1 MSMAMHDYS
10 NSTASYAVLTDEPTF
25 RARPSTT
32 SFARILRAC
41 RSPRDISA
49 ATSAAVILL
58 RTPRSASASV
68 SRGRSP
74 SAPSRTLPD
83 ISGHVSAGPRE
94 RVGPREREHRA
105 KLHVLVEEADPG
117 LLLPRLPVAVIA
129 TNSEG
134 KQFAPEPESLVR
146 ASTRPRKANP
156 PPLRRNSRQNQV
168 EHAAFCGTLRRNQ
181 GVARSSPKRC
191 VNS

>member
-1 MSMAMHDYS
+1 MSRPFERGLPQRALRGSCVPADRPETS
-10 NSTASYAVLTDEPTF
+10 PPRPPLRSSYCGLREA
-25 RARPSTT
+25 RAPPPPVAAALRRP
-32 SFARILRAC
+32 FGHC
-41 RSPRDISA
+41 
-49 ATSAAVILL
+49 
-58 RTPRSASASV
+58 
-68 SRGRSP
+68 
-74 SAPSRTLPD
+74 RTLPD
-83 ISGHVSAGPRE
+83 IAGHVSAGPRE

-105 KLHVLVEEADPG
+105 ERHVLVGEADPG

-156 PPLRRNSRQNQV
+156 LPLRRNSRQNQA